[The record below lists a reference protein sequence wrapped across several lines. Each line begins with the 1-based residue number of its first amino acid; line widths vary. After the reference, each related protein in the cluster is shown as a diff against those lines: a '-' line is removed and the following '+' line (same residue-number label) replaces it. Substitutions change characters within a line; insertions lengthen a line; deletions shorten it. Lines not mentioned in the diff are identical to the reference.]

1 LVIEALLYAPP
12 DDEYDEDENF
22 QVIGETDPADLSSSD
37 DSEGVPVRILTDFA
51 IYESKTRQLVPI
63 GELINVNLAVN
74 SKNYRASGYVKPYI
88 DDDQYYGGDVDDED
102 DEDVMSNSDACL
114 QRIRSTRVRKFTLHD
129 IRQRSGLLDE

>member
-1 LVIEALLYAPP
+1 LAVEALLYAPP

-37 DSEGVPVRILTDFA
+37 NSEGVPVRILTDFA
-51 IYESKTRQLVPI
+51 IYESKTRKLVPI

-102 DEDVMSNSDACL
+102 DEDVMSNSDDCL

-129 IRQRSGLLDE
+129 IRQRSRLLDE